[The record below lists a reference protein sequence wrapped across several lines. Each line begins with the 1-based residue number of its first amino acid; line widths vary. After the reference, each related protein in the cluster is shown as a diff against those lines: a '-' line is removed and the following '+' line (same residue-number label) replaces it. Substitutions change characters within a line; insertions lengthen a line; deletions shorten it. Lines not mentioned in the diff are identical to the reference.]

1 MTLSI
6 YSSTRKHLKQF
17 GQEASVLMASQ
28 GPGECLE
35 HWIRTS
41 GYYCGQLKGT
51 FGGGEKNF
59 LKREFSVTQPTERLC
74 SSLLVVAGA
83 ASLISEKQ
91 ATTPGTQTACH
102 GQAAQVV
109 GAPTVSGVC
118 RRTPHLRPYSSFSSQ
133 AFSKG
138 RAMSEQTRA
147 LLTPPDAGTPGAQAP
162 TCRRLG
168 QHTAV

>member
-1 MTLSI
+1 M
-6 YSSTRKHLKQF
+6 
-17 GQEASVLMASQ
+17 LMASQ

-109 GAPTVSGVC
+109 GAPD
-118 RRTPHLRPYSSFSSQ
+118 SQ
-133 AFSKG
+133 RSVQEDSP
-138 RAMSEQTRA
+138 SEA
-147 LLTPPDAGTPGAQAP
+147 LLKLLQSGI
-162 TCRRLG
+162 L
-168 QHTAV
+168 